1 MLKLVGITKE
11 YRIDNEDVTI
21 ALKDISIEF
30 RQNEFVSIL
39 GPSGCGKTT
48 LLNIIGG
55 LDRYNA
61 GDIQIDGISTKEYD
75 DVDWDTYRN
84 QRIGFVF
91 QSYNLIPHM
100 NILKNVALCL
110 TLAGVSKEER
120 NERALEALRKVG
132 LDSQAKKR
140 PNQLSGGQMQR
151 VAIARA
157 LVNNPDIILADEPT
171 GALDTESGLQIMEL
185 LKEVASDRLVVMVTH
200 NPQLAEEYST
210 RIVYLKDGEVVDDT
224 MPYDS
229 GVESDAPITEIADDV
244 VAEEVVAQDITMED
258 AIAEDNAVEEEISVA
273 VTPVAE
279 KPAHKKGGKKLSIK
293 ERIRKY
299 VAHDRSSMKL
309 STAVS
314 LSWNN
319 LISKKGRTILTSVA
333 GSIGIIGII
342 LVLALSSGAKMFL
355 SGMEEDALSTYPLT
369 IENSSMDVTSVL
381 SSLLSGG
388 TSCKEHIDEKIN
400 KTGEEGSDKLCD
412 KCSVNIESEKDVMV
426 QSLLNSIITGFFD
439 NTTTNDMVA
448 FKKYIDEHFDDAIAT
463 VKYDYGTAFNAYCID
478 PGKNDYMK
486 VNPYVEAMYIVL
498 GEMKKDP
505 TLGPFLRDFK
515 INGMSLEKAMST
527 YGSMLGNS
535 WAEMSSNQDVLS
547 AQYDVKAGRW
557 PQSKDEIVVVLN
569 ADGKLMDI
577 QLFMLGLI
585 SPDELMTVM
594 LAEGAEGYEETDY
607 YSYITEG
614 LMFEG
619 EGGLIGREYQILT
632 NADYLLYNVD
642 EEGYLLDKK
651 GNRALD
657 KEGNEILVGDVD
669 SEGFV
674 IDKAGNR
681 VIGSDNKPIAM
692 TWTSAEKTESTAEFI
707 EKHTSVTA
715 KVVGVVQPKPDAVSA
730 SIDGCIGY
738 TKELSDYLMQHA
750 EKHPAVVRQNAI
762 YKEITTNG
770 SNSSVYSS
778 ILEFNY
784 DSDGDSR
791 NVKIGGDVDIL
802 EHETLMRA
810 LGVADPA
817 HPISILF
824 YCSSFDSKEQ
834 VEAFIEQYNQEIR
847 AYNANLRANLN
858 AEVERGDISKEQAD
872 AEYDIYK
879 KNEITYNDTLSSVM
893 GFVNTMTN
901 VITGVLIAFAA
912 ISLVVSTIMIAI
924 IIYTSVLERRKEI
937 GVLRSIGARKK
948 DVARVFLAESAILG
962 GYSGLIGVL
971 VSWLMSLG
979 ISALLE
985 HFFGFVGLMTVEWWH
1000 AVMMLGIS
1008 ILLSMLAGFIP
1019 SRIAAKK
1026 DPAIALRSE

>member
-11 YRIDNEDVTI
+11 YRIDDTDVTI

-200 NPQLAEEYST
+200 NPQLADEYST
-210 RIVYLKDGEVVDDT
+210 RIVYLKDGEIVDDT
-224 MPYDS
+224 MPYNSSADEA
-229 GVESDAPITEIADDV
+229 VLEEIAEEESVEVADTEAV
-244 VAEEVVAQDITMED
+244 AENVAEEA
-258 AIAEDNAVEEEISVA
+258 
-273 VTPVAE
+273 VAE
-279 KPAHKKGGKKLSIK
+279 NVAEEAVAPEESEVKVDKAPAPKKRRKKSLK

-299 VAHDRSSMKL
+299 VAHDKASMKL
-309 STAVS
+309 STAIS

-319 LISKKGRTILTSVA
+319 LISKKGRTFLTSIA

-342 LVLALSSGAKMFL
+342 LVLALSTGAKMFL
-355 SGMEEDALSTYPLT
+355 SGMEEDALSTYPLA
-369 IENSSMDVTSVL
+369 IEKSSMDVTSVI
-381 SSLLSGG
+381 SSLMSGG
-388 TSCKEHIDEKIN
+388 EACEEHVDVENNETKEA
-400 KTGEEGSDKLCD
+400 GSDQFCD
-412 KCSVNIESEKDVMV
+412 ECYLDLSKDYDVTIQSIFGSVMENIAKGDIV
-426 QSLLNSIITGFFD
+426 TD
-439 NTTTNDMVA
+439 NDLVA
-448 FKKYIDEHFDDAIAT
+448 FKKYVDEHFDDKLAT
-463 VKYDYGTAFNAYCID
+463 VKFNYGTIFNAYCED
-478 PGKNDYMK
+478 PASETNYMK
-486 VNPYVEAMYIVL
+486 VNPYIEAMYIVIDEL
-498 GEMKKDP
+498 KDDPQFGEMF
-505 TLGPFLRDFK
+505 GMINF
-515 INGMSLEKAMST
+515 NGMSFDEAMT
-527 YGSMLGNS
+527 TFGEMLGNS
-535 WAEMSSNQDVLS
+535 WAEMSTNQEILS
-547 AQYDVKAGRW
+547 GQYDVKAGRW
-557 PQSKDEIVVVLN
+557 PQNEKEIVIVLN
-569 ADGKLMDI
+569 DDGKLMDI
-577 QLFMLGLI
+577 QLFMLGLK
-585 SPDELMTVM
+585 SPADIMTA
-594 LAEGAEGYEETDY
+594 LGEGKSFSST
-607 YSYITEG
+607 G
-614 LMFEG
+614 LMFDED
-619 EGGLIGREYQILT
+619 LLGREYKILT
-632 NADYLLYNVD
+632 NADYLVENVD
-642 EEGYLLDKK
+642 AEGYLLNAK
-651 GNRALD
+651 GNRVKD
-657 KEGNEILVGDVD
+657 KDNNEILVADVD
-669 SEGFV
+669 AEGFAV
-674 IDKAGNR
+674 DASGNR
-681 VIGSDNKPIAM
+681 FFDKNNDPIPM
-692 TWTSAEKTESTAEFI
+692 TWDYKISTTNNKEFVDSQSSM
-707 EKHTSVTA
+707 SV
-715 KVVGVVQPKPDAVSA
+715 KVVGVVQPKPDAIA
-730 SIDGCIGY
+730 TSINGCIGY
-738 TKELSDYLMQHA
+738 TKALSDYLMKQA
-750 EKHPAVVRQNAI
+750 SGHPAIVRQNAI
-762 YKEITTNG
+762 RLEKLEDDADANAYEGVIRYSYPEGKIEKKYEI
-770 SNSSVYSS
+770 
-778 ILEFNY
+778 
-784 DSDGDSR
+784 GD
-791 NVKIGGDVDIL
+791 DVRMAD
-802 EHETLMRA
+802 HETLMRQ

-817 HPISILF
+817 SPMSIHF
-824 YCSSFDSKEQ
+824 YCNSFASKEG
-834 VEAFIEQYNQEIR
+834 VEEFIAQYNKEVVAHNEALKAKLDNKEIT
-847 AYNANLRANLN
+847 L
-858 AEVERGDISKEQAD
+858 E
-872 AEYDIYK
+872 EYDAQLK
-879 KNEITYNDTLSSVM
+879 TEIQYTDTLSSVM

-962 GYSGLIGVL
+962 GYSGIIGVV
-971 VSWLMSLG
+971 VSWLLSLG
-979 ISALLE
+979 ISAVLE
-985 HFFGFVGLMTVEWWH
+985 HVFGFVGLMKVEWWH

>member
-11 YRIDNEDVTI
+11 YRIDENDITL

-48 LLNIIGG
+48 MLNIIGG

-100 NILKNVALCL
+100 SILNNVALCL

-120 NERALEALRKVG
+120 YERALEALRKVG

-185 LKEVASDRLVVMVTH
+185 LKEVASDRLVIMVTH
-200 NPQLAEEYST
+200 NPQLADEYST
-210 RIVYLKDGEVVDDT
+210 RIVYLKDGEIVDDT

-229 GVESDAPITEIADDV
+229 SAVE
-244 VAEEVVAQDITMED
+244 VAEAETP
-258 AIAEDNAVEEEISVA
+258 AEDTAVVTECAEVEGEVAEATTEEEKA
-273 VTPVAE
+273 VSTEAP
-279 KPAHKKGGKKLSIK
+279 KKRKKLTFK
-293 ERIRKY
+293 ERMRKII
-299 VAHDRSSMKL
+299 AHDKASMKL
-309 STAVS
+309 STAIS

-319 LISKKGRTILTSVA
+319 LISKKGRTFLTSIA

-355 SGMEEDALSTYPLT
+355 SSMEEDALSTYPLA
-369 IENSSMDVTSVL
+369 IEKSSMDVTSVL
-381 SSLLSGG
+381 GALMTGG
-388 TSCKEHIDEKIN
+388 TSCTEHV
-400 KTGEEGSDKLCD
+400 DKKDNDQKCD
-412 KCSVNIESEKDVMV
+412 VCGLDLSKDYDVTV
-426 QSLLNSIITGFFD
+426 QSVLGSIMTNFFNS
-439 NTTTNDMVA
+439 TTENDLVA
-448 FKKYIDEHFDDAIAT
+448 FKEYVDAHMAELEELAT
-463 VKYDYGTAFNAYCID
+463 VKFNYGTTFNAYCMD
-478 PGKNDYMK
+478 PNGENYMK
-486 VNPYVEAMYIVL
+486 VNPYVEAMFVVL
-498 GEMKKDP
+498 DEMKEDP
-505 TLGPFLRDFK
+505 TFGPILSGIS
-515 INGMSLEKAMST
+515 INGMSMDQAMAT
-527 YGSMLGNS
+527 YGTMLGNS
-535 WAEMSSNQDVLS
+535 WAEMSSNQNILS
-547 AQYDVKAGRW
+547 GQYDVKAGRW
-557 PQSKDEIVVVLN
+557 PQNKDEVVIVLN

-577 QLFMLGLI
+577 QLFMLGLK
-585 SPDELMTVM
+585 SPDDIMTALLNGKDFSSV
-594 LAEGAEGYEETDY
+594 
-607 YSYITEG
+607 G
-614 LMFEG
+614 LMFEEDLLG
-619 EGGLIGREYQILT
+619 KEYKILT
-632 NADYLLYNVD
+632 NADYLIDNGDGTWSHEPKTANSIEFVD
-642 EEGYLLDKK
+642 TQS
-651 GNRALD
+651 
-657 KEGNEILVGDVD
+657 
-669 SEGFV
+669 SE
-674 IDKAGNR
+674 
-681 VIGSDNKPIAM
+681 
-692 TWTSAEKTESTAEFI
+692 
-707 EKHTSVTA
+707 SV
-715 KVVGVVQPKPDAVSA
+715 KVVGVVQPKPETIAA
-730 SIDGCIGY
+730 SINGCIGY
-738 TKELSDYLMQHA
+738 TKALSDYLM
-750 EKHPAVVRQNAI
+750 EKAAGHPAVEKQVEFYNQAVQDGKKK
-762 YKEITTNG
+762 Y
-770 SNSSVYSS
+770 NSVLSYS
-778 ILEFNY
+778 Y
-784 DSDGDSR
+784 QDGDLTKE
-791 NVKIGGDVDIL
+791 VKVGGEVRVSD
-802 EHETLMRA
+802 HETLLRA
-810 LGVADPA
+810 LGVADPT
-817 HPISILF
+817 HPMSIHF
-824 YCSSFDSKEQ
+824 YCNSFASKEGI
-834 VEAFIEQYNQEIR
+834 EEFIEG
-847 AYNANLRANLN
+847 YNAYIREQNEEIKEWNEYVKVYNEDLPEG
-858 AEVERGDISKEQAD
+858 AEPLVAKKELT
-872 AEYDIYK
+872 
-879 KNEITYNDTLSSVM
+879 EIQYTDTLSSVM

-901 VITGVLIAFAA
+901 VITGVLVAFAA

-962 GYSGLIGVL
+962 GYSGLIGVF

-1008 ILLSMLAGFIP
+1008 VLLSMLAGFIP